1 MENNDSQTI
10 LDSVEENT
18 VDNVQ
23 EKDNVINDNDIVE
36 NVERASEGV
45 LASSNHLKELT
56 KKPPIKVGLKALAIV
71 LGAFIYT
78 AGIKIFV
85 TNNGF
90 ITGGVWGIA
99 LMLEHVFGIPN
110 GYMILALNV
119 PLLILSVIFL
129 GWKFTAYTFL
139 FIGVQSGLSLLSSL
153 FNIPSFT
160 DDRLLAAVAGSV
172 FMGAGQA
179 LCLKVGGCTGGTDIA
194 SIILQRKKIPLN
206 VPWVIFMINAVIISA
221 AYFVYGG
228 LSAVILSLIL
238 EFLASKVSDTILSG
252 FSAAIR
258 FEIVTS
264 KGEEIQNAIINKL
277 GSGATVIEA
286 RGGYTND
293 KNYVIICL
301 IHRRQLTAF
310 KRLLKEADP
319 TAFAYISSVSS
330 VLGKGFT
337 DINKAE
343 QLFYIIYRRAVGMT
357 HTEIRL

>member
-36 NVERASEGV
+36 NVDRASEGV

-343 QLFYIIYRRAVGMT
+343 QLYILSIVEQWA
-357 HTEIRL
+357 